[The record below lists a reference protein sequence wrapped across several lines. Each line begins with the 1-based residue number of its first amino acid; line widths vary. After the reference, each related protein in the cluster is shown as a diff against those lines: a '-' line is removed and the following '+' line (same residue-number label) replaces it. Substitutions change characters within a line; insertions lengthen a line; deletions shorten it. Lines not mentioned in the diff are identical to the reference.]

1 MRCRGRVPC
10 RAFPNLSRIIKKTRY
25 RITKTRSARPRVRS
39 QLRQRARRTAS
50 YSNDPSAAEAPNQ
63 VEGFPSLVKQPLHDS
78 TAQRPVQEV
87 FRERRWVQRTGAC
100 GRPRAHRAHHPV
112 ALSTRRP
119 NPDSRM
125 LAASEATTPSSHRSS
140 SRRPNLSRSVR
151 TPSQNAYNMQ
161 ISPRSISGATL
172 CAQAREAPAEDGE
185 RGCGGLRYTVRASTR
200 GTLGDALDSTLG
212 EALTGI

>member
-87 FRERRWVQRTGAC
+87 FRERRWAQRTGTR
-100 GRPRAHRAHHPV
+100 GRLQAP
-112 ALSTRRP
+112 
-119 NPDSRM
+119 
-125 LAASEATTPSSHRSS
+125 TPSSHRSS

-172 CAQAREAPAEDGE
+172 CAQAREAPWVTPWTAP
-185 RGCGGLRYTVRASTR
+185 
-200 GTLGDALDSTLG
+200 
-212 EALTGI
+212 

>member
-1 MRCRGRVPC
+1 MQGHGFVHNYGNAQGAPL
-10 RAFPNLSRIIKKTRY
+10 PIQTTHQQPK
-25 RITKTRSARPRVRS
+25 
-39 QLRQRARRTAS
+39 RRTRWRVS
-50 YSNDPSAAEAPNQ
+50 PLLLN
-63 VEGFPSLVKQPLHDS
+63 SLCMI
-78 TAQRPVQEV
+78 AQRKARCKKF
-87 FRERRWVQRTGAC
+87 FRERRWAQRTGAC

-112 ALSTRRP
+112 ALPTRRP

-200 GTLGDALDSTLG
+200 GTLVTPWTAP
-212 EALTGI
+212 

>member
-10 RAFPNLSRIIKKTRY
+10 RAFPNLSRIIKKTRC

-87 FRERRWVQRTGAC
+87 FRERRWAQRNGHL
-100 GRPRAHRAHHPV
+100 RHLRHLRAPASPSCTSSRRSSP
-112 ALSTRRP
+112 RRP
-119 NPDSRM
+119 DPDSRM
-125 LAASEATTPSSHRSS
+125 LAAGEATTPSS
-140 SRRPNLSRSVR
+140 RRPTLSRSVR

-161 ISPRSISGATL
+161 ISPRSVSGATL
-172 CAQAREAPAEDGE
+172 CAQAREAPRLAP
-185 RGCGGLRYTVRASTR
+185 
-200 GTLGDALDSTLG
+200 
-212 EALTGI
+212 

>member
-1 MRCRGRVPC
+1 MRCRGRVPY

-87 FRERRWVQRTGAC
+87 FRERRWAQRTGTREPIVHITPSLRRPVARTQTAAC
-100 GRPRAHRAHHPV
+100 SPRA
-112 ALSTRRP
+112 RP
-119 NPDSRM
+119 P
-125 LAASEATTPSSHRSS
+125 
-140 SRRPNLSRSVR
+140 SRRPVARRPIAR
-151 TPSQNAYNMQ
+151 TCPAPFGRLRKTHIICRFPLVPSAV
-161 ISPRSISGATL
+161 L
-172 CAQAREAPAEDGE
+172 HCARKHE
-185 RGCGGLRYTVRASTR
+185 RH
-200 GTLGDALDSTLG
+200 LG
-212 EALTGI
+212 